1 MLLAYICFLSHL
13 QTLKTYKLY
22 LPKWK
27 MNEQVYYD
35 QTNINKKNYYIIS
48 QKIHLLL
55 IQLNQLL
62 G

>member
-1 MLLAYICFLSHL
+1 
-13 QTLKTYKLY
+13 
-22 LPKWK
+22 

-35 QTNINKKNYYIIS
+35 QTNKNKNTYIIS
-48 QKIHLLL
+48 QKIDLLL